1 MLDEF
6 FFSSVTENSK
16 NSELLESLKR
26 FSQTHLKQVY
36 VIDKPLGERKYE
48 YDYKDSIV
56 VLIPKYKIL
65 FINFGEKC
73 EEFEDYMEDFIE
85 DLGYI
90 SDKYDYKKILGRPRR
105 WKDYYFDSINYQC
118 EVKYKNIEDF
128 LDNYLIGN
136 KERERNCE
144 FIISLLTGSINDVE
158 RVGGT
163 YPETLLDK
171 IKRKIILFD
180 AEQTRFIYKD
190 KPQKRITIQGLAGT
204 GKTELLLQKLKEL
217 YVKDKESKIVFTCH
231 NKILATNLKARIPE
245 FFNFMKVDEQIKW
258 EERLWAINGW
268 GSQSN
273 PNSGLYSFICSY
285 YKINFYRYSYN
296 NSFDVVC
303 KKALLDLGELKDFE
317 PIFDYILI
325 DESQDFPDSF
335 FELCEKVTRTAI
347 YVAGDIFQN
356 VFDQKIVSSV
366 SPDYLLNKCYRTDPR
381 TLMFA
386 HAVGMGL
393 FEQKLRWLNDDEWE
407 ACGYTIDKKGGLYN
421 LSRKPLRRFEDLA
434 NDDIDSV
441 KLILEDSSEYGSR
454 IISIIDNIIR
464 DNPTVKPDDIGIVF
478 LENLNINYRLADEL
492 RVIIKE
498 QFEWDVNLGY
508 ETKRKI
514 KNELFISN
522 INNVKGL
529 EFPFVICVAQ
539 RQLGRNLRA
548 RNSVYMMLTRSFLTT
563 YFLIPKVEEELFNVF
578 NKGLEQINK
587 SGILS
592 VSEPSIEEQQILRNA
607 IIDNNRVEQ
616 SLYDFIEGLFD
627 EIGVV
632 PEKREKLRKLV
643 TAIVAEGEDEDT
655 VRKFIRTNVEVF

>member
-6 FFSSVTENSK
+6 FFSNVLENPK
-16 NSELLESLKR
+16 NSRLLEELKK
-26 FSQTHLKQVY
+26 FSEGQLKQVY

-48 YDYKDSIV
+48 YEYKDSVV

-65 FINFGEKC
+65 FINFGDDC
-73 EEFEDYMEDFIE
+73 DEFEDYIEDFIE

-90 SDKYDYKKILGRPRR
+90 SDKYDYKKIIGRQRQ
-105 WKDYYFDSINYQC
+105 WKDNYFEKVNYSQIKHL
-118 EVKYKNIEDF
+118 EITHFLQQYK
-128 LDNYLIGN
+128 IGN
-136 KERERNCE
+136 KEKERNSE

-158 RVGGT
+158 RVGIG

-217 YVKDKESKIVFTCH
+217 YVKDKDTKIVFTCH

-258 EERLWAINGW
+258 DERLWAVNGW

-273 PNSGLYSFICSY
+273 PNSGLYSFICNH
-285 YKINFYRYSYN
+285 YKINFYRYSYT
-296 NSFDVVC
+296 NSFDQVC
-303 KKALLDLGELKDFE
+303 KKALFDLDELTDFE
-317 PIFDYILI
+317 PYFDYILI

-335 FELCEKVTRTAI
+335 FELCEKVTKTTI

-356 VFDQKIVSSV
+356 VFDQEIVSSV
-366 SPDYLLNKCYRTDPR
+366 SPDYLLNKCYRTDPK

-393 FEQKLRWLNDDEWE
+393 FEKKLRWLSDQEWE
-407 ACGYTIDKKGGLYN
+407 ACGYIINKENGFYN
-421 LSRKPLRRFEDLA
+421 LSRKPLRRFEDLE
-434 NDDIDSV
+434 NDDVDSV
-441 KLILEDSSEYGSR
+441 KLILEDPARYCDR
-454 IISIIDNIIR
+454 VISILEGIIQ

-492 RVIIKE
+492 RVMIKE
-498 QFEWDVNLGY
+498 QFEWEVNLGY
-508 ETKRKI
+508 ETKTKV
-514 KNELFISN
+514 KDKLFISN

-529 EFPFVICVAQ
+529 EFPFVICVA
-539 RQLGRNLRA
+539 RRDLGKSLRA

-563 YFLIPKVEEELFNVF
+563 YFIMSNTNEELFKIF
-578 NKGLEQINK
+578 NEGLIQINRD
-587 SGILS
+587 GILS
-592 VSEPSIEEQQILRNA
+592 VIEPSALEQKVLRNA
-607 IIDNNRVEQ
+607 IIDNNKVSQ
-616 SLYDFIEGLFD
+616 SIYDFIEGIFD
-627 EIGVV
+627 DLDVV
-632 PEKREKLRKLV
+632 TEKREKLHKMLKPLLEEEVDELTIREFIKV
-643 TAIVAEGEDEDT
+643 TSKI
-655 VRKFIRTNVEVF
+655 I